1 MTQSIG
7 RATLLVDGL
16 NLQTRHF
23 VANPAMSDAGHHVG
37 GVIGFLRAIQNL
49 SQKLQPAHL
58 IVVWEGGGSPRRRA
72 IFPEYKS
79 KRKPQKL
86 NRYYEDDIPNTV
98 ENRNYQIRLLIE
110 LIKTH
115 RRIIKYM
122 FLTVRPMMLLGILAR
137 YKLKDQHCVIVSSDK
152 DFYQLLSDRVTQ
164 WSPGQKRFLTPQIVQ
179 NKFGVPPHNFCLAR
193 CLIGDVSDALIGG
206 VKGAGFKTLVKR
218 FPSITSLEYLGVDDI
233 LKKNEEYL
241 KNSKLKLY
249 QQIAESA
256 DILRRNWQLM
266 YLGST
271 NLAATQIEKIESAID
286 TFSPS
291 RDKMS
296 FMRALIREG
305 ITSFD
310 ADRFFMSINSV
321 GRE

>member
-37 GVIGFLRAIQNL
+37 GVIGFLRAIENL
-49 SQKLQPAHL
+49 SQKLQPANV

-79 KRKPQKL
+79 RRKPQKL
-86 NRYYEDDIPNTV
+86 NRYYENDIPNTV

-110 LIKTH
+110 LLKHTSINQ
-115 RRIIKYM
+115 IYVSDCEADDVIGY
-122 FLTVRPMMLLGILAR
+122 LTR
-137 YKLKDQHCVIVSSDK
+137 YKLRDRSCVVVSSDK

-164 WSPGQKRFLTPQIVQ
+164 WSPGQKRFLTPEIIQS
-179 NKFGVPPHNFCLAR
+179 KFGIPPHNFCLAR
-193 CLIGDVSDALIGG
+193 CLIGDPSDAINGI
-206 VKGAGFKTLVKR
+206 KGAGFKTLVKR
-218 FPSITSLEYLGVDDI
+218 FPSLVGLGNLSVDDI
-233 LKKNEEYL
+233 LRENEEYL
-241 KNSKLKLY
+241 KSSKLKLY
-249 QQIAESA
+249 QRIAEAA
-256 DILRRNWQLM
+256 DIIRRNWQLM
-266 YLGST
+266 YLGTT
-271 NLAATQIEKIESAID
+271 NLAAVQIEKIEGAID
-286 TFSPS
+286 TFSPH
-291 RDKMS
+291 RDKMG

-321 GRE
+321 GRD

>member
-7 RATLLVDGL
+7 HATLLVDGL

-37 GVIGFLRAIQNL
+37 GIIGFLRAIQNL
-49 SQKLQPAHL
+49 SHKLQPAN
-58 IVVWEGGGSPRRRA
+58 IVVVWEGGGSPRRRA

-110 LIKTH
+110 LLKHTSINQ
-115 RRIIKYM
+115 IYVSDCEADDVIGY
-122 FLTVRPMMLLGILAR
+122 LAR
-137 YKLKDQHCVIVSSDK
+137 YKLKNHHCVIVSSDK
-152 DFYQLLSDRVTQ
+152 DFYQLLSNRVTQ
-164 WSPGQKRFLTPQIVQ
+164 WSPGQKRFLTPEIVQ
-179 NKFGVPPHNFCLAR
+179 DKFGIPPHNFCLAR
-193 CLIGDVSDALIGG
+193 CLIGDPSDALSG

-218 FPSITSLEYLGVDDI
+218 FPSITSSEYLSVDDI
-233 LKKNEEYL
+233 LQKNKEHL
-241 KNSKLKLY
+241 KSSKLKLY
-249 QQIAESA
+249 QRIAESV
-256 DILRRNWQLM
+256 DIIKRNWQLM
-266 YLGST
+266 YLGTT
-271 NLAATQIEKIESAID
+271 NLAAIQIEKIEAAID
-286 TFSPS
+286 TFSPH
-291 RDKMS
+291 RDKMG
-296 FMRALIREG
+296 FMRAIIREG

-321 GRE
+321 GRD